1 MSPEFS
7 LALPRWPEPQ
17 KTLDTRFP
25 DCFSCPDLTQHKL
38 TTVKGSIYFSKIMCQ
53 QIIFTMCE
61 TVKST
66 KLPGGLMFQGWSQSS
81 VQISLGK
88 SLRAKRAR
96 AFQNLPWKMQIFGSD
111 LPPWVSVK
119 PGTGQ
124 VHYLVIRDVEC
135 KVLSKTPKIV
145 MVHVYHYPHEGSD
158 LDDIAVLVLWGGGG
172 GRWGG
177 AGVTAR

>member
-1 MSPEFS
+1 
-7 LALPRWPEPQ
+7 
-17 KTLDTRFP
+17 
-25 DCFSCPDLTQHKL
+25 
-38 TTVKGSIYFSKIMCQ
+38 
-53 QIIFTMCE
+53 MCE
-61 TVKST
+61 TFKST
-66 KLPGGLMFQGWSQSS
+66 KLLVVECSKDDLQSS

-96 AFQNLPWKMQIFGSD
+96 AFQNPPWKMQIFGSD

-158 LDDIAVLVLWGGGG
+158 LDDIAVLVLG
-172 GRWGG
+172 GRWGEV
-177 AGVTAR
+177 GVTAR